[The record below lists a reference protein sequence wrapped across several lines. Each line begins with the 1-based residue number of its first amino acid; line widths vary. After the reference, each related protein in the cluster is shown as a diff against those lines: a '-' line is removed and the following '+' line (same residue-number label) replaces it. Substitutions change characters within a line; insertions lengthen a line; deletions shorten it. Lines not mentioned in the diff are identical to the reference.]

1 MIGDDAPHDS
11 PHSAGLQLPIHYLF
25 VLRGVGRE
33 AGKREGGEHFPE
45 ENMMM
50 RGREVIPS
58 PPLWSID
65 ENHAIRWSELCFQ
78 SSAQPVLP
86 LLLPAFCA
94 HPSAAAFFAEPTFC
108 FLWWMWSGLL
118 LYNSAPS
125 TLPVVGLVRQWMSCQ
140 LCCRKV
146 GK

>member
-1 MIGDDAPHDS
+1 MMLHTTVHTLLVCNYPLSLCSG
-11 PHSAGLQLPIHYLF
+11 
-25 VLRGVGRE
+25 RGVGRE
-33 AGKREGGEHFPE
+33 AGKREGGERFPE

-50 RGREVIPS
+50 RGREVILS
-58 PPLWSID
+58 PPLWSIE

-78 SSAQPVLP
+78 SSAQCCCCPLFVLIRVQ
-86 LLLPAFCA
+86 LP
-94 HPSAAAFFAEPTFC
+94 FFAEPTFC